1 VCLTNSH
8 CVTPAWASVT
18 CCAILQL
25 LPLLV
30 LISQQSKQA
39 AEQWPGTLIYCQAH
53 TAPMTD
59 TILMTAQGLNNLC
72 ALRFD
77 PSLGTVACCGGED
90 LREAPCSGLSFG
102 QASWDP

>member
-1 VCLTNSH
+1 
-8 CVTPAWASVT
+8 
-18 CCAILQL
+18 
-25 LPLLV
+25 
-30 LISQQSKQA
+30 
-39 AEQWPGTLIYCQAH
+39 
-53 TAPMTD
+53 MTD